1 MSYYNTKKQ
10 VDRLL
15 SQYNLKFIKKNKKYY
30 LTGFTGNQVDLIGE
44 SFKNLSEYN
53 DFLKINI
60 TNLKNKSMYLNKD
73 QQVFE
78 FLEFA
83 KNKLDIKLIESKR
96 FFIIYSKDY
105 DCNKEHN
112 KNNIFYY
119 VYIDQDQDYMSRGSY
134 KINFND
140 LSLIQVGHFSWSC
153 ENVDYLIKQGYCNE
167 TIKDLVNCIN
177 LFKLN
182 KKLSSG
188 LKEKEKNK
196 VNKI

>member
-30 LTGFTGNQVDLIGE
+30 LTGFTGNKVDLIGE

-60 TNLKNKSMYLNKD
+60 TNLKNKSIYLNKD

-83 KNKLDIKLIESKR
+83 KNKLNIKLFDSKR
-96 FFIIYSKDY
+96 LFTIYSKNY

-112 KNNIFYY
+112 KNNNFY
-119 VYIDQDQDYMSRGSY
+119 VIKINQDESYIGQGHY
-134 KINFND
+134 KINLND
-140 LSLIQVGHFSWSC
+140 LSLTQKGAIFSW
-153 ENVDYLIKQGYCNE
+153 EHVDYQIEKGYCNE
-167 TIKDLVNCIN
+167 TIKELVDCIN

-196 VNKI
+196 TIKI

>member
-10 VDRLL
+10 VDTLL
-15 SQYNLKFIKKNKKYY
+15 NKYNLKFIKKNKYYY
-30 LTGFTGNQVDLIGE
+30 LTGFTGNQVDIMGE

-60 TNLKNKSMYLNKD
+60 TNLKNKSISLNKD

-83 KNKLDIKLIESKR
+83 KNKLDIKLFESKR
-96 FFIIYSKDY
+96 LFTIYSKNY

-112 KNNIFYY
+112 KTNNFY
-119 VYIDQDQDYMSRGSY
+119 VI
-134 KINFND
+134 KINQDEDYIGQGHYLINLND
-140 LSLIQVGHFSWSC
+140 LSLKKKGAIFGWEH
-153 ENVDYLIKQGYCNE
+153 VDYQIEKGYCNE
-167 TIKDLVNCIN
+167 TIKELVNCIN

-188 LKEKEKNK
+188 LKEKQKSKN
-196 VNKI
+196 NKI

>member
-83 KNKLDIKLIESKR
+83 KNKLDVNLNSRKDYFVL
-96 FFIIYSKDY
+96 YSKDY
-105 DCNKEHN
+105 DI
-112 KNNIFYY
+112 KNNYSKRYTIFIHQYHS
-119 VYIDQDQDYMSRGSY
+119 YISKGNYL
-134 KINFND
+134 INLND
-140 LSLIQVGHFSWSC
+140 LSLTQKGAIFSW
-153 ENVDYLIKQGYCNE
+153 EHVDYQIEKGYCNE
-167 TIKDLVNCIN
+167 TIKELVDCIN

-196 VNKI
+196 TIKI

>member
-83 KNKLDIKLIESKR
+83 KNKLDVNLNSRKDY
-96 FFIIYSKDY
+96 FFLYSKDY
-105 DCNKEHN
+105 DI
-112 KNNIFYY
+112 KNNYSKRYTIFIHQYHS
-119 VYIDQDQDYMSRGSY
+119 YISKGNYL
-134 KINFND
+134 INLND
-140 LSLIQVGHFSWSC
+140 LSLTQKGAIFSW
-153 ENVDYLIKQGYCNE
+153 EHVDYQIEKGYCNE
-167 TIKDLVNCIN
+167 TIKELVDCIN

-196 VNKI
+196 TIKI